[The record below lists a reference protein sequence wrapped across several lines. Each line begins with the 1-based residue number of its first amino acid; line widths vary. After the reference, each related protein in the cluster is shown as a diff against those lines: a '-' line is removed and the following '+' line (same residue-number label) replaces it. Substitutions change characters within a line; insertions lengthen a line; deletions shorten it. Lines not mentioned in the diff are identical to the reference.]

1 MLRILKISIETNLF
15 IALAAVSFLWANIY
29 LLGISHQHL
38 AFLSLQVFFS
48 TWFVYQISRWVYY
61 KKGQYTNENELVVQW
76 FRRYPKFNEFTIYT
90 SGIIAIVLM
99 LFLQWKTII
108 ILCFIGAISVLYPVP
123 IFKIFGIET
132 RLRDFP
138 FVKIF
143 LIALVWSV
151 TSVVLPATE
160 LNIDLSDR
168 KDIWIVL
175 VAQFIYILF
184 ITLPFDINDADVDKV
199 NNMKTIPV
207 VFGIKT
213 SKYICLVLGIIYSLL
228 VLYIFM
234 IENWRVIN
242 AIYLTEATIIA
253 IWLLMFVLQVFTFFK
268 SDKLPKWLIKVIYDG
283 SMIVYFFILFFT
295 VK

>member
-168 KDIWIVL
+168 KDIWLVL